1 MKPYV
6 FSSSEVDGN
15 GYQSITVCLK
25 EPDVNENGLYQF
37 GRLVLFSLNHVR
49 QETTAY
55 QMSFSNGGANIDPKV
70 LKKWNGEILCEKECL
85 EIAKVMF

>member
-6 FSSSEVDGN
+6 FNCSGVDGN

-25 EPDVNENGLYQF
+25 KPDINENGLYQF
-37 GRLVLFSLNHVR
+37 GTLVLFSLNHIK

-55 QMSFSNGGANIDPKV
+55 RMSFVNGGAHIDTNA
-70 LKKWNGEILCEKECL
+70 LKRWKDEILCEKECV
-85 EIAKVMF
+85 EIAKNLF

>member
-1 MKPYV
+1 MKPFV

-37 GRLVLFSLNHVR
+37 GMLVHFSLNHVR

-55 QMSFSNGGANIDPKV
+55 QMSFFNGGANIDPKV

-85 EIAKVMF
+85 EIAKDMF